1 MKGVVDMGNSKVNK
15 FICILMIFAMLF
27 TMIPTSVF
35 GATQLGDQ
43 NGAGNHTDQHEG
55 SASKSGWSYV
65 PEYGGMRL
73 SLYWSP
79 TKDGF
84 STASTDSI
92 FQIAET
98 IDIAQTT
105 YGKYKPT
112 MASFKSVYDK
122 MANGAGN
129 MDAPQM
135 RQVEYNKDNNVYT
148 SSDEPFISQMPMLTQ
163 REYSEAELDKFFLG
177 PDSENPTYENTAK
190 IIEMIT
196 RGHGITITAEDFDTG
211 KYIDSEGQ
219 TQYGL
224 FKLFYEPIT
233 YFKVDG
239 VNYAMTL
246 RDAIAYSQVKS
257 GFSSYFYTGINYLAN
272 AVYLVDDEP
281 AIGMYANSSGKI
293 YKGSADTKSGV
304 YDKNSPM
311 FKSMGVGVVTGGL
324 REVPGP
330 EVVKTYVTVESV
342 DADGTVH
349 YKKAAET
356 TIELAEFNI
365 DEMGNITQIPIFE
378 NIEGA
383 EGGVAILN
391 DIVSVDED
399 MKISGNSEWTNSK
412 LPTNV
417 GVDLKPTAED
427 IAGYQLGIVT
437 GSDFYV
443 DTYTDIVKIEEPAV
457 SAYKA
462 LLEVYEKL
470 EEEKA
475 GYASEKT
482 DVYASFLRTRNVNSP
497 FVTWVKNIEAVE
509 YEYFED
515 VKLGHIVDGKVE
527 KIVETSD
534 LGIIGVSTP
543 ANNLILR
550 YILKPAPSQIN
561 VIEVIDEGKGT
572 TEYINGG
579 RQDLDING
587 DTAFVQK
594 PKVEGLDAIG
604 EPVLKEWVTNHDI
617 PLIDISNGN
626 LPNKSP
632 NGLKGTESLI
642 ENYPQDPIIHNLY
655 VKWQIVIPAPERTPG
670 EYHVPEWRLSRLFG
684 EDRIPNGSAI
694 MSLPIRYGCCG
705 LARLSP
711 SGNWNYTTRNPN
723 GLVTLPGHIPSNL
736 KQHTWLHSETVYIGS
751 RASIGAYNPTA
762 IVALDGRMNAIK
774 STDTSGLKVV
784 TWLDKSSIDG
794 LKSYDIA
801 SANNSAPFNKNNY
814 QLNSLLAF
822 NTLNLD
828 TYTNT
833 WPSRHSHKNGGHC
846 HRWVNSKTISPF
858 GASYVPY
865 MFDATIDFDRYL
877 AKSASKVIAD
887 SNITVENGK
896 TTIAYQVDNELKIY
910 PEVAMLFDNDA
921 GNASIKWIVG
931 DQVRV
936 ISPVMYHSLQF
947 KVFVDELSSGT
958 SVAND
963 SRGYAKAKQLGY
975 SNKQIIY
982 KGAGVN
988 TAFGVHRSQ
997 DELDKA
1003 GMLTVKTFALDITTN
1018 KNGLNM
1024 KSLWGADSYKP
1035 AEIHN
1040 KFLTLWNNFK
1050 GESTEHLEIQTTGT
1064 YIGAD
1069 KKQPVQMSVMKYS
1082 GRTVTEF
1089 THELIVRGGSIVG
1102 VKFEDRN
1109 TRAIS
1114 VIPIDKLESKDAGLY
1129 EALVGMKLIG
1139 ESKDDTLF
1147 KIFEHQTGAKLTEE
1161 SYMNLAAEAKK
1172 SLDGMETRN
1181 LAMNTGWYS
1190 EDSTVLVI
1198 KEYVTNYSVPS
1209 ISYSDKIS
1217 MSVVG
1222 LETPANKNQFF
1233 SKMGYGHVYLK
1244 YNINSV
1250 NLSGLDNDLK
1260 EPTKVYFEHNSRTGG
1275 PFGKKVV
1282 DYLVP
1287 NVTVTDTT
1295 RMN

>member
-1 MKGVVDMGNSKVNK
+1 MGNSKVNK

-43 NGAGNHTDQHEG
+43 NGAGNHTDQNEG

-84 STASTDSI
+84 STASTDAI
-92 FQIAET
+92 YQVVEPV
-98 IDIAQTT
+98 DIAQTT
-105 YGKYKPT
+105 YGKYKPSW
-112 MASFKSVYDK
+112 ASYMSVYD
-122 MANGAGN
+122 MMSNGASY
-129 MDAPQM
+129 MDSPQFSNE
-135 RQVEYNKDNNVYT
+135 EYRAKT
-148 SSDEPFISQMPMLTQ
+148 SSDNPIISQMPMLTQ

-177 PDSENPTYENTAK
+177 PDPENPTYENTAK
-190 IIEMIT
+190 IIAMMT
-196 RGHGITITAEDFDTG
+196 AGTGITITAEDFDTG
-211 KYIDSEGQ
+211 KFIDPDGNV
-219 TQYGL
+219 QYGL

-239 VNYAMTL
+239 QNFAMTL

-281 AIGMYANSSGKI
+281 AIGMTANSSGKI

-304 YDKNSPM
+304 YDKSSPM

-330 EVVKTYVTVESV
+330 EVVKTYVVVEKV
-342 DADGTVH
+342 DEEGTVH

-356 TIELAEFNI
+356 TMELAEFNI

-399 MKISGNSEWTNSK
+399 MTISDNSEWTNSK

-417 GVDLKPTAED
+417 GVELKPTAED

-437 GSDFYV
+437 GSAFYV
-443 DTYTDIVKIEEPAV
+443 DTYTDIVTIEEPAV

-482 DVYASFLRTRNVNSP
+482 DVMASFLRTRNVNSP

-515 VKLGHIVDGKVE
+515 IKLGHIVDGKVE

-534 LGIIGVSTP
+534 MGIIGVSTP

-572 TEYINGG
+572 TKYINGG
-579 RQDLDING
+579 RQELDIVG
-587 DTAFVQK
+587 DTVFVRK
-594 PKVEGLDAIG
+594 PAVEGLDSFG
-604 EPVLKEWVTNHDI
+604 EPILQEWVTNHEI
-617 PLIDISNGN
+617 PLKDISNGI
-626 LPNKSP
+626 LPTMSP

-642 ENYPQDPIIHNLY
+642 TDYPLDPIIHNLY
-655 VKWQIVIPAPERTPG
+655 VKWQIVIPAPEKTPG
-670 EYHVPEWRLSRLFG
+670 EYHVPEWRLSRLFA
-684 EDRIPNGSAI
+684 EDKIPNGPAM
-694 MSLPIRYGCCG
+694 MSLPVRYGCCG
-705 LARLSP
+705 LAKLTP

-723 GLVTLPGHIPSNL
+723 GLVTLPGHLPSNL
-736 KQHTWLHSETVYIGS
+736 KLKTWLHSETVNIGS

-762 IVALDGRMNAIK
+762 IVTLDGRMNAIK
-774 STDTSGLKVV
+774 SSDTSGLKVV
-784 TWLDKSSIDG
+784 SWLDKGSISGLTAYDVQSSTKG
-794 LKSYDIA
+794 
-801 SANNSAPFNKNNY
+801 NPFNKSNY
-814 QLNSLLAF
+814 QMNSLLPF

-846 HRWVNSKTISPF
+846 HRWVNSKTISPL
-858 GASYVPY
+858 GAAYVPY
-865 MFDATIDFDRYL
+865 LFDATIDFDRYN
-877 AKSASKVIAD
+877 AKPSSKLVVAPEIV
-887 SNITVENGK
+887 VENGK
-896 TTIAYQVDNELKIY
+896 TTIAYQADTELKIY
-910 PEVAMLFDNDA
+910 PEIAMLFDNDA
-921 GNASIKWIVG
+921 GDSSIKWAVG
-931 DQVRV
+931 DQVRT
-936 ISPVMYHSLQF
+936 ISPVMFHSMQF
-947 KVFVDELSSGT
+947 KVFVDETSNGS
-958 SVAND
+958 SVATD
-963 SRGYAKAKQLGY
+963 SRGITKAKSMGLANY
-975 SNKQIIY
+975 QIIY

-988 TAFGVHRSQ
+988 TVFKVQRSE
-997 DELDKA
+997 DEKDKM
-1003 GMLTVKTFALDITTN
+1003 GILTVKTFGLDITTN
-1018 KNGLNM
+1018 KNGVNL
-1024 KSLWGADSYKP
+1024 KDAWGAGSYKP
-1035 AEIHN
+1035 ADYHN
-1040 KFLTLWNNFK
+1040 KFLTLWNDFK
-1050 GESTEHLEIQTTGT
+1050 GLSSERLEIEASKVFTG
-1064 YIGAD
+1064 AN
-1069 KKQPVQMSVMKYS
+1069 KQQNFALSVIKY
-1082 GRTVTEF
+1082 GGKTVTEF

-1102 VKFEDRN
+1102 VKLQDRN
-1109 TRAIS
+1109 SGAYS
-1114 VIPIDKLESKDAGLY
+1114 VVKIEDLEAKDAGLY
-1129 EALVGMKLIG
+1129 EALENMKLIG
-1139 ESKDDTLF
+1139 ENKDETLF
-1147 KIFEHQTGAKLTEE
+1147 KVFEHQTGAKLTEDK
-1161 SYMNLAAEAKK
+1161 YLTMATQAKQ
-1172 SLDGMETRN
+1172 SLDGLTTNN
-1181 LAMNTGWYS
+1181 LEMNKGWYS
-1190 EDSTVLVI
+1190 EDTTVLVI
-1198 KEYVTNYSVPS
+1198 REYVTNYNVPS
-1209 ISYSDKIS
+1209 VSYSDKIP
-1217 MSVVG
+1217 MTVPG
-1222 LETPANKNQFF
+1222 LETPSNKAQFF
-1233 SKMGYGHVYLK
+1233 SVMGKGHTYLK
-1244 YNINSV
+1244 YNIDSIE
-1250 NLSGLDNDLK
+1250 LSSLDSELK
-1260 EPTKVYFEHNSRTGG
+1260 EKTKVFFEHNSRTGS
-1275 PFGKKVV
+1275 PFGKKNV

-1287 NVTVTDTT
+1287 NVSITDTT
-1295 RMN
+1295 RMH